1 MHKNRRGPYARIA
14 AGAKNPMQRTHSARG
29 RLSMLIVTGG
39 LAVVLVACG
48 RASPADIDAALG
60 ITPTV
65 TLSAEEI
72 VAGTEQAVA
81 SDQTRTAAQA
91 QIAASPVDGQSV
103 ELAAAGNPTTG
114 GTTFR
119 LRCLGCHAVADSPRG
134 PTLAG
139 PGNPTIAL
147 SDQQIFDLVRTG
159 EGHAVP
165 PGPFSTSDITDRQL
179 IDILAY
185 IRAQSE

>member
-1 MHKNRRGPYARIA
+1 MDARDAYAMLR
-14 AGAKNPMQRTHSARG
+14 AGANTPMQRTSTARG
-29 RLSMLIVTGG
+29 RLSMLVVTGC

-60 ITPTV
+60 ITPSPTF
-65 TLSAEEI
+65 SAEQI
-72 VAGTEQAVA
+72 TQGTEQALA
-81 SDQTRTAAQA
+81 ADATRTAAQA
-91 QIAASPVDGQSV
+91 ALQASPVEGQTV
-103 ELAAAGNPTTG
+103 ELAAAGNAASG

-119 LRCLGCHAVADSPRG
+119 LRCLGCHGVVDTARG
-134 PTLAG
+134 PSLTGPANPSVALA
-139 PGNPTIAL
+139 
-147 SDQQIFDLVRTG
+147 DQQLFDLVRTG

-185 IRAQSE
+185 IREQSK